1 MENQMALVTC
11 AECGKEVSDVA
22 RNCPNCGFTSS
33 TFSGSKS
40 KGLAI
45 VLALFLGGLGIHK
58 FYLGKTGQGFLY
70 LIFCW
75 TFIPAILGVIDAI
88 ILATRNERQFS
99 GAVQPGIASNLLTNQ
114 KGEALPFYQQPALW
128 AVVIG
133 LILLVVV
140 INVTA

>member
-1 MENQMALVTC
+1 MALVTC

-22 RNCPNCGFTSS
+22 RKCPNCGFTSS

-70 LIFCW
+70 LIFFW

-99 GAVQPGIASNLLTNQ
+99 GAVQPGIASNLAVNQ

-133 LILLVVV
+133 LILLIVV